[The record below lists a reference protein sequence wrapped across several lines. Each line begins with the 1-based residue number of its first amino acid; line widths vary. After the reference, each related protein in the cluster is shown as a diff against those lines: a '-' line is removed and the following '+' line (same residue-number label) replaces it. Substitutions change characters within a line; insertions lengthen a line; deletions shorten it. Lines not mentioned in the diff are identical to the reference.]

1 MSVQV
6 HLVEIH
12 HLPPR
17 LRLALLWMYS
27 TPQPERPINKEIQM
41 YQGKAPDKSRAVFAL
56 SHSIMNEQEVPEEA
70 RSPGKP

>member
-12 HLPPR
+12 TNR

-56 SHSIMNEQEVPEEA
+56 SHSIMLRPKVCENN
-70 RSPGKP
+70 SCSLCWG